1 MLMDLVLYS
10 AWIVNTNLT
19 PLDASECKEV
29 SEKNKSKQLYRAYQ
43 VAAEEH
49 DLQHFKSLLADH
61 QAALQQEI
69 EEEEAKEAAK
79 EAAKAEK
86 NAKKGK
92 RKSKAAETDVEMED
106 VDDSKKAKGSA
117 KKRKK
122 DAETDG
128 EADKVCLPVR
138 SFGFYVVLL
147 IKPITGLQPSK
158 NAKTGPK
165 IKLTNK
171 APAEET
177 GKQPAASK
185 AKKGGTKKGK
195 AAASDEEET
204 AKAKE
209 PEKQIDPE
217 ELKKKK
223 EKEGECF
230 EAFCW

>member
-1 MLMDLVLYS
+1 MLTREKLWVL
-10 AWIVNTNLT
+10 
-19 PLDASECKEV
+19 C
-29 SEKNKSKQLYRAYQ
+29 
-43 VAAEEH
+43 
-49 DLQHFKSLLADH
+49 F
-61 QAALQQEI
+61 
-69 EEEEAKEAAK
+69 
-79 EAAKAEK
+79 
-86 NAKKGK
+86 
-92 RKSKAAETDVEMED
+92 
-106 VDDSKKAKGSA
+106 
-117 KKRKK
+117 
-122 DAETDG
+122 
-128 EADKVCLPVR
+128 
-138 SFGFYVVLL
+138 VLL
-147 IKPITGLQPSK
+147 IKPTIGLQPSK

-204 AKAKE
+204 VKAKE

-230 EAFCW
+230 EVFCG